1 MKPNFI
7 SENHIE
13 RALVQKLQHLHGF
26 ESLECRTTDQAD
38 LNFGSGRTNK
48 RDVILLD
55 RVRTVAVR
63 LNPNLPAKA
72 IEDALEQLMDRRL
85 ALSLVVANEEV
96 YHLLRDGI
104 PVEFDDAQG
113 QRQQKRVR
121 VIDFTDTTK
130 NDYLAVTQ
138 LWIQGSK
145 GCRRP
150 DLLLHVNGLPLVFIE
165 LKNSNVSLRMD
176 MMWSLTSRTRSIR
189 CSSSLSAPCG

>member
-26 ESLECRTTDQAD
+26 ESLECHTTDQAD
-38 LNFGSGRTNK
+38 LYDGSGRTNK

-63 LNPNLPAKA
+63 LNPDLPAKA
-72 IEDALEQLMDRRL
+72 IKEALERLMDRRL